1 MLTAKVNPSTPE
13 QPPLPNPTPIQHH
26 NTPPGPGETPAPAR
40 PAAEEHLILWAR
52 AFIYVWAVAWFSL
65 VSADPDLWG
74 HIHFGKEIV
83 EQAAVH
89 DTNPHSYT
97 AEGYRWINHE
107 WLMEVIFYGIYAA
120 ADSTGLILA
129 KLGLGIY
136 IIHLLSGLHFARSRN
151 VTVYLGLFLL
161 AVPAMSAGFMT
172 RPHLATFLFLTWMVV
187 VLQKFFDGNQRV
199 ILWMPLIF
207 LGWVNSHGGVVAGLG
222 IFGLI
227 TFIEVAR
234 GWKSGERAPRLLAN
248 VFVLCCAA
256 VLMHPNHYKL
266 WGFFYESL
274 GRERVITE
282 WMPVPLWTTDYIHYK
297 FLAALFVVSWFLP
310 TKKRIWEI
318 AVLTVAL
325 VYGFK
330 HQRHTVLAVILLL
343 PYLSMQYSL
352 VLGRLD
358 FRPHYVR
365 LSNHFRWAAQA
376 VLLVFMIFF
385 LINRWQLFSGNNYK
399 IWVEA
404 SVYPTYAARFMQ
416 ANGLSGNTVVPFD
429 WGEYWIWKFPQA
441 KVSIDGRFR
450 TAYPQSIIDLNAAFA
465 TGRPE
470 GDRLLTDFP
479 TQFVL
484 TGHHEAAHRAMEGKP
499 GWVKIYQDPISK
511 IFVRKTEPPSPEL
524 EKHRKGGLID
534 PTSPVPYEFPG

>member
-1 MLTAKVNPSTPE
+1 MPNPIPIQQRNTA
-13 QPPLPNPTPIQHH
+13 PLP
-26 NTPPGPGETPAPAR
+26 GEAPAPTR
-40 PAAEEHLILWAR
+40 PAGEDHLITWAR
-52 AFIYVWAVAWFSL
+52 AFIYVWAIAWFSL

-74 HIHFGKEIV
+74 HVHFGKAIV
-83 EQAAVH
+83 EQGAVH
-89 DTNPHSYT
+89 DTNPYSYT

-107 WLMEVIFYGIYAA
+107 WLMEVIFYGIYAV

-129 KLGLGIY
+129 KLFLGIY
-136 IIHLLSGLHFARSRN
+136 IIHLLSGQHFARSRN
-151 VTVYLGLFLL
+151 VTVYLGLFVL

-187 VLQKFFDGNQRV
+187 VLQKFFDGNHHAIR
-199 ILWMPLIF
+199 WMPLIF

-227 TFIEVAR
+227 TFIEVVR
-234 GWKSGERAPRLLAN
+234 GWKSGTRAPRLLAGAFALSC
-248 VFVLCCAA
+248 VAA
-256 VLMHPNHYKL
+256 LIHPHSYKL
-266 WGFFYESL
+266 WMFFYESL

-282 WMPVPLWTTDYIHYK
+282 WMPVPLWTADYIHYK
-297 FLAALFVVSWFLP
+297 ILATLFVLSWFLP
-310 TKKRIWEI
+310 TKKRFWEL

-343 PYLSMQYSL
+343 PYLSMQYGH
-352 VLGRLD
+352 VLARLD
-358 FRPHYVR
+358 VRPHYVR
-365 LSNHFRWAAQA
+365 LSNHFQWTTQG
-376 VLLVFMIFF
+376 VLLTFMIFF

-399 IWVEA
+399 IWVEP

-416 ANGLSGNTVVPFD
+416 TNHLSGNTAVPFD

-450 TAYPQSIIDLNAAFA
+450 TAYPQSVIDLNAAFA

-470 GDRLLTDFP
+470 GKRLLTDFP
-479 TQFVL
+479 TEFVL
-484 TGHHEAAHRAMEGKP
+484 TGRHEAAHQAMESQP

-511 IFVRKTEPPSPEL
+511 IFVKETEPPSPAL
-524 EKHRKGGLID
+524 EKHQKGKLTD